1 MKATIDSQGRIEL
14 PHDLQLQL
22 GVRPGEEVTLES
34 RWGECVITPARAA
47 PGLCLEGNVLV
58 HRAVAPS
65 SPDAGLTN
73 LREERFE
80 QLAEGLS
87 R

>member
-14 PHDLQLQL
+14 PRDLQMQL

-34 RWGECVITPARAA
+34 RWGECVITPTRAA
-47 PGLCLEGNVLV
+47 SGLSLEGNVLV
-58 HRAVAPS
+58 HRAEAPS
-65 SPDAGLTN
+65 SSVAGLTN

-80 QLAEGLS
+80 QLVEGLS